1 MKKQLYQQP
10 QATIVEL
17 GLEQMF
23 CASSKL
29 NDAVINQLF
38 YDDEEDIL

>member
-23 CASSKL
+23 CASAIF